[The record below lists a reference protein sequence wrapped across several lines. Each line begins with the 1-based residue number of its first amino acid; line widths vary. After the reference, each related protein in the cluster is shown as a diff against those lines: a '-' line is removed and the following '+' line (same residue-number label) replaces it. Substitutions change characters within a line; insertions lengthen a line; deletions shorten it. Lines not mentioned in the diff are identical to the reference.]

1 MKSQQENKLTK
12 RLKHI
17 DLPNK
22 LAAVA
27 GGVSVVTAISIS
39 VFPHQQHLTADF
51 NESTYPYHSDNTTQN
66 PSGIMTPPNVPEEAA
81 PAARS
86 RKPNNTNKPNK
97 AITIAESLTLSSE
110 VTALDS
116 TTKQFPIPTSSLA
129 LTGSAVTYGGK
140 PAFSAALTGNPTP
153 VACGGKTPLARQ
165 FSQAG
170 RQSPAEGDPPA
181 ALARE
186 PRHETGSSSRET
198 RPTQWLPSC
207 SGGLGGEVSS
217 PHRSPSGSRTEV
229 AVEGNSSA
237 ALASQFATGLA
248 PARDLGR
255 ENSQSSTSITTSSMP
270 SLGSATVPYR
280 SSSPP
285 SSMTSPIGI
294 STATSNTT
302 LLASAT
308 VPYSSNTL
316 NHTTISSGTV
326 TTPSRLVP
334 PFRLTQSTQLLPEER
349 KVERQRWVPLL
360 HRLFKSGGSTLTSSN
375 IRPVRRTLVAAN
387 SSSTQSGKYLEQA
400 ISDANA
406 AAFGLV
412 VAKRE
417 GQINP
422 YTTTWRKAQSAIFLL
437 RHGKTRQEAARRAG
451 IPISMLVQLIG
462 WGQNRP

>member
-27 GGVSVVTAISIS
+27 GVSSVVTAIGIS
-39 VFPHQQHLTADF
+39 VFSQQQHLAADF
-51 NESTYPYHSDNTTQN
+51 NESTYPYHFDNTTQN
-66 PSGIMTPPNVPEEAA
+66 PSGITTPPNVPGEAA
-81 PAARS
+81 PAAPS
-86 RKPNNTNKPNK
+86 RKPNNTKKPNK
-97 AITIAESLTLSSE
+97 AITSTESPALSSE

-116 TTKQFPIPTSSLA
+116 TTKQFAIPTSSLA

-140 PAFSAALTGNPTP
+140 PGFSAALTGNPTP
-153 VACGGKTPLARQ
+153 VACGGKTPLA
-165 FSQAG
+165 
-170 RQSPAEGDPPA
+170 
-181 ALARE
+181 
-186 PRHETGSSSRET
+186 SSRET

-207 SGGLGGEVSS
+207 SA
-217 PHRSPSGSRTEV
+217 GSRMEV
-229 AVEGNSSA
+229 DPEGNSSA
-237 ALASQFATGLA
+237 ALASQFATGPV

-255 ENSQSSTSITTSSMP
+255 ENSRSSTSIITGTMP
-270 SLGSATVPYR
+270 SLGSTTVPYR

-294 STATSNTT
+294 STTTSSTT

-316 NHTTISSGTV
+316 EHTAISSGTV
-326 TTPSRLVP
+326 TTPSRIVP

-349 KVERQRWVPLL
+349 KVERQRWAPVLR
-360 HRLFKSGGSTLTSSN
+360 RLFKSGGSSSLTPSN

-387 SSSTQSGKYLEQA
+387 SSSTQSAKYLEQA

-462 WGQNRP
+462 WGQSRP

>member
-1 MKSQQENKLTK
+1 MKSQQENKLIK
-12 RLKHI
+12 RLKYI

-27 GGVSVVTAISIS
+27 GVVSVVTAIGIS
-39 VFPHQQHLTADF
+39 VFSQQQHLAADF
-51 NESTYPYHSDNTTQN
+51 NESTYPYHFDNTTQN
-66 PSGIMTPPNVPEEAA
+66 PSGITTPPNVPGEAA
-81 PAARS
+81 PAAALS
-86 RKPNNTNKPNK
+86 KPNNTNKPNK
-97 AITIAESLTLSSE
+97 AITIAESPALSSE

-116 TTKQFPIPTSSLA
+116 TTKQFAIPTSSLA

-140 PAFSAALTGNPTP
+140 PGFSAALTGNPTP

-170 RQSPAEGDPPA
+170 
-181 ALARE
+181 E

-198 RPTQWLPSC
+198 RPTQWLPSY
-207 SGGLGGEVSS
+207 SA
-217 PHRSPSGSRTEV
+217 GSRTEV
-229 AVEGNSSA
+229 DPEGNSSA
-237 ALASQFATGLA
+237 ALASQFVTGPV

-255 ENSQSSTSITTSSMP
+255 ENSRSSTSIITGTMP
-270 SLGSATVPYR
+270 SLGSTTVPYR

-294 STATSNTT
+294 STTTSSTT

-316 NHTTISSGTV
+316 EHTAISSGTV
-326 TTPSRLVP
+326 TTPSRIVP

-349 KVERQRWVPLL
+349 KVERQRWAPVLR
-360 HRLFKSGGSTLTSSN
+360 RLFKSGGSSSLTPSN

-387 SSSTQSGKYLEQA
+387 SSSTQSAKYLEQA

-462 WGQNRP
+462 WGQSRP